1 MAEWT
6 ELDQM
11 KQSGQNG
18 KNKIEWTEQ
27 IGTRWTKRTI

>member
-18 KNKIEWTEQ
+18 ENKIEWSKQ